1 MDYYALLYV
10 IPNMMA
16 FAIVA
21 WVAYQVYIGKRT
33 QYRRALFA
41 CMFCICITVLTL
53 LAEKLTPDLH
63 VVLILTVLEY
73 SAVSILVVSMTVYL
87 LQFVGQGKLVTRRNV
102 TLLSVI
108 PLITVIAVATN
119 DWHHLYYVTAEN
131 APYGEFYMFSA
142 DHGPLFFLWMAY
154 FLFLIV
160 YLVGLL
166 FRALADTPAPKRKA
180 VWSLIVATAG
190 MLIIDIL
197 YIIFSRTYPFIDF
210 FSIGYALAALSIFVG
225 ESRST
230 LLDLEIVG
238 VQEAI
243 IGMKDGIIVLD
254 PSFHKAYANE
264 LGERLLKENY
274 DLLMSQKQMMELK
287 MPIGSINVE
296 MRLKV
301 GGSHTDFI
309 ITTSDILRDG
319 KVIGGVLV
327 FHDISL
333 RKSMEEDIIKA
344 NSRLTT
350 LNQVIRHDIRNDILS
365 FWSYLELLDET
376 ELNPRQKEL
385 VGKLLE
391 RVRSTDRY
399 MNLARDMASIG
410 TAKPIWHDLGTVLEQ
425 VLGQVDLGPIKVD
438 HRTNGVKVLADP
450 LFPNIFHSL
459 ADNSVRHGRT
469 VTAIKVRAERSQ
481 DGLIITWEDDG
492 VGVPTDDK
500 ERIFQRG
507 FGKNTGQGLFLA
519 REILSMTGGTMAEE
533 GVQGMG
539 ARFVVHIPNGHF
551 SLKE

>member
-1 MDYYALLYV
+1 M
-10 IPNMMA
+10 
-16 FAIVA
+16 
-21 WVAYQVYIGKRT
+21 
-33 QYRRALFA
+33 
-41 CMFCICITVLTL
+41 
-53 LAEKLTPDLH
+53 
-63 VVLILTVLEY
+63 
-73 SAVSILVVSMTVYL
+73 
-87 LQFVGQGKLVTRRNV
+87 
-102 TLLSVI
+102 
-108 PLITVIAVATN
+108 
-119 DWHHLYYVTAEN
+119 
-131 APYGEFYMFSA
+131 
-142 DHGPLFFLWMAY
+142 
-154 FLFLIV
+154 
-160 YLVGLL
+160 
-166 FRALADTPAPKRKA
+166 
-180 VWSLIVATAG
+180 
-190 MLIIDIL
+190 
-197 YIIFSRTYPFIDF
+197 
-210 FSIGYALAALSIFVG
+210 
-225 ESRST
+225 
-230 LLDLEIVG
+230 
-238 VQEAI
+238 
-243 IGMKDGIIVLD
+243 
-254 PSFHKAYANE
+254 
-264 LGERLLKENY
+264 
-274 DLLMSQKQMMELK
+274 
-287 MPIGSINVE
+287 
-296 MRLKV
+296 
-301 GGSHTDFI
+301 
-309 ITTSDILRDG
+309 
-319 KVIGGVLV
+319 

-438 HRTNGVKVLADP
+438 HRTNGVKVLVDP